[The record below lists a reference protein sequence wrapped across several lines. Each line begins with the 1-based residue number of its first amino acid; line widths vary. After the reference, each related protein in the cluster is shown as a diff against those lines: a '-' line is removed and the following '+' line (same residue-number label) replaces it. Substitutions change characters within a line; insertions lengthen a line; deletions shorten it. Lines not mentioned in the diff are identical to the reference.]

1 VKKFLVEDK
10 NRTLLGEF
18 QDILDAMEFCTS
30 QEDSL
35 VIRVVDGER
44 TDMTYRIKA
53 RQNFTK

>member
-1 VKKFLVEDK
+1 MKKFLVEDK
-10 NRTLLGEF
+10 NRTLLGDFE
-18 QDILDAMEFCTS
+18 DILEAMEFCKS

-53 RQNFTK
+53 RQNFTE